1 VRLVAWGD
9 GKGTMDTMSSMT
21 TSDDPFSLDDEFG
34 VPETVAAQ
42 HPTPAAP
49 AAVTPATE
57 LADEPPDERTAPVV
71 QTQLRVV
78 SADVDEVTAE
88 PAATRGGDGGGFGF
102 SGSELLTPTQ
112 RHTFDSLLAVGADRP
127 TARTGLADELAQ
139 HIVEGTAAAL
149 ETWTEPSMWFGKSQL
164 TTAVRCEGA
173 IAAERQEAPGRSKL
187 HPATAAG
194 IVTHRA
200 IQIAHTHPGRTPA
213 ATVAEA
219 ILASLDEASFA
230 QWWEDASVGVQSD
243 LTTASISRLIAFL
256 DSWPPLDDRWAW
268 RFEESMQARIGRL
281 TLGTR
286 VDLVL
291 GRPRADG
298 RQTMLLCDMKTSGIS
313 EHHDLEAG
321 FYALVCTLRHGVA
334 PWRSCVY
341 SLSGAEW
348 SDPDITAERLM
359 GVADAVIAGV
369 NSTVAV
375 LTETREPVL
384 TGGSWCRWCPAAQTC
399 PAAETDT

>member
-1 VRLVAWGD
+1 
-9 GKGTMDTMSSMT
+9 MSSMPL
-21 TSDDPFSLDDEFG
+21 SEDPFSLDEEFG
-34 VPETVAAQ
+34 EPPAVNRPEPVMHAVATPEPESRVEVADVAPPAVPE
-42 HPTPAAP
+42 
-49 AAVTPATE
+49 
-57 LADEPPDERTAPVV
+57 
-71 QTQLRVV
+71 LRVTG
-78 SADVDEVTAE
+78 SGISET
-88 PAATRGGDGGGFGF
+88 DGGGFG
-102 SGSELLTPTQ
+102 SSDTELLTPSQ
-112 RHTFDSLLAVGADRP
+112 RQTFDRLLAVGADRP

-139 HIVEGTAAAL
+139 RIVEGTAAAL

-164 TTAVRCEGA
+164 TTAARCEGA
-173 IAAERQEAPGRSKL
+173 IAAERQETPGRAL

-200 IQIAHTHPGRTPA
+200 IQIAHTHPGQTPA

-219 ILASLDEASFA
+219 ILASLDEDSFN
-230 QWWEDASVGVQSD
+230 QWYTDASIGVQSD
-243 LTTASISRLIAFL
+243 LTTAAISRLISFL

-268 RFEESMQARIGRL
+268 RFEESMQTRIGRL
-281 TLGTR
+281 TLGAR

-291 GRPRADG
+291 GRPRPDG

-321 FYALVCTLRHGVA
+321 FYALVSTLRHGVA

-359 GVADAVIAGV
+359 DVADAVIAGV

-375 LTETREPVL
+375 LTESRPAVL
-384 TGGSWCRWCPAAQTC
+384 TGGTWCRWCPAFTTC
-399 PAAETDT
+399 PAAESDA